1 MMSDRFNIAPPK
13 RPPGSDRMLESM
25 LPNSAVN
32 AITIS
37 GLTKRF
43 GSLTAVDDLTVDIP
57 TGGVV
62 GLLGPNGA
70 GKSVTIRMLLGLIRP
85 SSGSAT
91 VLGHPITNPEAFLP
105 RVGALIEAPT
115 MYPKLSAER
124 NLRSLARLAGVS
136 DGRVAEV
143 LHTVGLTGREQDPFD
158 DYSLGMKQRLGIA
171 AALLRDPELLILDEP
186 TNGLD
191 PAGIV
196 EIRDLLV
203 SLGRQGRT
211 VVVSS
216 HLLAEIQAACDRLVI
231 IQRGRLVFDG
241 PIHELLAHSTDAVRL
256 APEHPGERDH
266 LAQILMAAG
275 VRSVPDG
282 EELVVDSCSEPAA
295 LNRLAADAGIVLR
308 ELHRHHEDL
317 EDVFLR
323 LTATAA

>member
-1 MMSDRFNIAPPK
+1 MPHQ
-13 RPPGSDRMLESM
+13 
-25 LPNSAVN
+25 SAVN
-32 AITIS
+32 AISVS
-37 GLTKRF
+37 GLTKQF

-62 GLLGPNGA
+62 GLLGPNGS
-70 GKSVTIRMLLGLIRP
+70 GKSTTIRMLLGLITP
-85 SSGSAT
+85 TSGTAT
-91 VLGHPITNPEAFLP
+91 VLGHPISDPAAFLP
-105 RVGALIEAPT
+105 RVGALIESPT

-143 LHTVGLTGREQDPFD
+143 LDIVGLTGRERDPFG

-171 AALLRDPELLILDEP
+171 AALLRDPELLVLDEP

-203 SLGRQGRT
+203 GLGRQGRT

-231 IQRGRLVFDG
+231 IQRGRLVFEG
-241 PIHELLAHSTDAVRL
+241 PMRELLDHTTDAIHL
-256 APEHPGERDH
+256 EPEHPGERDH
-266 LAQILMAAG
+266 LAEILTA
-275 VRSVPDG
+275 VDVQSSPDG
-282 EELVVDSCSEPAA
+282 AGLVVDGSHEPAS
-295 LNRLAADAGIVLR
+295 LNRLAADAGIVLQ
-308 ELHRHHEDL
+308 ELHREREDL

-323 LTATAA
+323 LTASAS

>member
-1 MMSDRFNIAPPK
+1 MPH
-13 RPPGSDRMLESM
+13 ES
-25 LPNSAVN
+25 AID

-85 SSGSAT
+85 TSGSGT

-143 LHTVGLTGREQDPFD
+143 LHIVGLTGREQDPFG

-211 VVVSS
+211 VAGCITFCHTNDMAKAISVRLDDETERALQTLESS
-216 HLLAEIQAACDRLVI
+216 GLTRSEAIRSSLLASAARLR
-231 IQRGRLVFDG
+231 RGRD
-241 PIHELLAHSTDAVRL
+241 LAAE
-256 APEHPGERDH
+256 A
-266 LAQILMAAG
+266 
-275 VRSVPDG
+275 
-282 EELVVDSCSEPAA
+282 AA
-295 LNRLAADAGIVLR
+295 LEADEADREEMLAVASLMESMRAPG
-308 ELHRHHEDL
+308 
-317 EDVFLR
+317 
-323 LTATAA
+323 

>member
-1 MMSDRFNIAPPK
+1 MPY
-13 RPPGSDRMLESM
+13 ES
-25 LPNSAVN
+25 AGD
-32 AITIS
+32 AITMS

-70 GKSVTIRMLLGLIRP
+70 GKSVTIRMLLGLITP
-85 SSGSAT
+85 TSGTAT
-91 VLGHPITNPEAFLP
+91 VLGQPITDPEAFLP

-115 MYPKLSAER
+115 MYPKLSGER
-124 NLRSLARLAGVS
+124 NLHSLARLAGVS

-143 LHTVGLTGREQDPFD
+143 LHIVGLTGRERDPFG

-171 AALLRDPELLILDEP
+171 AALLRDPELLVLDEP

-196 EIRDLLV
+196 EIRDLLI

-241 PIHELLAHSTDAVRL
+241 PIHELMAHSIDTVRL
-256 APEHPGERDH
+256 APERSDELDR
-266 LAQILMAAG
+266 LAQILSVAG
-275 VRSVPDG
+275 VRAVPDG
-282 EELVVDSCSEPAA
+282 DELVVHGCQEPAS

-308 ELHRHHEDL
+308 ELHRDHEGL

-323 LTATAA
+323 LTNTAA

>member
-1 MMSDRFNIAPPK
+1 
-13 RPPGSDRMLESM
+13 MLGAMPHES
-25 LPNSAVN
+25 AEN
-32 AITIS
+32 AITLS

-70 GKSVTIRMLLGLIRP
+70 GKSTAIRMLLGLIRP
-85 SSGSAT
+85 TTGSGT
-91 VLGHPITNPEAFLP
+91 VLGHPITDPAAFLP
-105 RVGALIEAPT
+105 RVGALIESPT

-124 NLRSLARLAGVS
+124 NLRSLARLAGVR

-143 LHTVGLTGREQDPFD
+143 LHIVGLTGREQDPFGE
-158 DYSLGMKQRLGIA
+158 YSLGMKQRLGIA

-231 IQRGRLVFDG
+231 IQRGRLVFEG
-241 PIHELLAHSTDAVRL
+241 PIHELLAHSTDSVRI
-256 APEHPGERDH
+256 APEHPAEQDH
-266 LAQILMAAG
+266 LAQILTAAG
-275 VRSVPDG
+275 VRAVTDG
-282 EELVVDSCSEPAA
+282 DELVVHGCQEPAL

-308 ELHRHHEDL
+308 ELHRDHEDL

-323 LTATAA
+323 LTTTAA

>member
-1 MMSDRFNIAPPK
+1 MM
-13 RPPGSDRMLESM
+13 ESTTHE
-25 LPNSAVN
+25 PVPN
-32 AITIS
+32 AISIL

-43 GSLTAVDDLTVDIP
+43 GTFTSVDDLTVDIP
-57 TGGVV
+57 AGGVV

-70 GKSVTIRMLLGLIRP
+70 GKSTTIRMLLGLIKP
-85 SSGSAT
+85 TSGTAS
-91 VLGHPITNPEAFLP
+91 VMGHPISAPEAFLP
-105 RVGALIEAPT
+105 RVGALIESPAF
-115 MYPKLSAER
+115 YPKLSAED

-136 DGRVAEV
+136 DRRVAEV
-143 LHTVGLTGREQDPFD
+143 LGIVGLTGRERDPYG

-203 SLGRQGRT
+203 GLGRQGRT

-231 IQRGRLVFDG
+231 IQRGQLVFEG
-241 PIHELLAHSTDAVRL
+241 PIGALLAQSSDAVHL
-256 APEHPGERDH
+256 VPEHPGDLQRLSE
-266 LAQILMAAG
+266 ILTAA
-275 VRSVPDG
+275 RISWAPDG
-282 EELVVDSCSEPAA
+282 TSLVVDGMNDPAGM
-295 LNRLAADAGIVLR
+295 NRLAANEGIVLQ
-308 ELHRHHEDL
+308 ELRRDREDL

-323 LTATAA
+323 LTEAAARPPDQPTPDPR

>member
-1 MMSDRFNIAPPK
+1 MPHTST
-13 RPPGSDRMLESM
+13 
-25 LPNSAVN
+25 SA

-43 GSLTAVDDLTVDIP
+43 GSFTSVDDLTVDIP

-70 GKSVTIRMLLGLIRP
+70 GKSTTIRMLLGLIRP
-85 SSGSAT
+85 TSGSAT
-91 VLGHPITNPEAFLP
+91 VLGHPVTDPAAFLP

-143 LHTVGLTGREQDPFD
+143 LHIVGLTSREQDPFG

-196 EIRDLLV
+196 EIRDLLIR
-203 SLGRQGRT
+203 LGRQGRT

-231 IQRGRLVFDG
+231 IQRGRLVFEG
-241 PIHELLAHSTDAVRL
+241 PIHELLTHSTDAVHL
-256 APEHPGERDH
+256 APEHPGEVGH
-266 LAQILMAAG
+266 LAQILSAAG
-275 VRSVPDG
+275 VRSVLDG
-282 EELVVDSCSEPAA
+282 ERLIVDGYEEPAA

-308 ELHRHHEDL
+308 ELHRDHEDL

>member
-1 MMSDRFNIAPPK
+1 ML
-13 RPPGSDRMLESM
+13 GSMPHTST
-25 LPNSAVN
+25 SA

-43 GSLTAVDDLTVDIP
+43 GSFTSVDDLTVDIP

-70 GKSVTIRMLLGLIRP
+70 GKSTTIRMLLGLIRP
-85 SSGSAT
+85 TSGSAT
-91 VLGHPITNPEAFLP
+91 VLGHPVTDPAAFLP

-143 LHTVGLTGREQDPFD
+143 LHIVGLTSREQDPFG

-196 EIRDLLV
+196 EIRDLLIR
-203 SLGRQGRT
+203 LGRQGRT

-231 IQRGRLVFDG
+231 IQRGRLVFEG
-241 PIHELLAHSTDAVRL
+241 PIHELLTHSTDAVHL
-256 APEHPGERDH
+256 APEHPGEVGH
-266 LAQILMAAG
+266 LAQILSAAG
-275 VRSVPDG
+275 VRSVLDG
-282 EELVVDSCSEPAA
+282 ERLIVDGYEEPAA

-308 ELHRHHEDL
+308 ELHRDHEDL

>member
-1 MMSDRFNIAPPK
+1 
-13 RPPGSDRMLESM
+13 
-25 LPNSAVN
+25 
-32 AITIS
+32 
-37 GLTKRF
+37 
-43 GSLTAVDDLTVDIP
+43 
-57 TGGVV
+57 
-62 GLLGPNGA
+62 
-70 GKSVTIRMLLGLIRP
+70 
-85 SSGSAT
+85 

-143 LHTVGLTGREQDPFD
+143 LHIVGLTGRERDRFG

-241 PIHELLAHSTDAVRL
+241 PIHELLTHTTDAVRL

-266 LAQILMAAG
+266 LEQILSAAG

-282 EELVVDSCSEPAA
+282 EELVVDGCQEPAA

-323 LTATAA
+323 LTTTAA

>member
-1 MMSDRFNIAPPK
+1 MPQE
-13 RPPGSDRMLESM
+13 L
-25 LPNSAVN
+25 AVN
-32 AITIS
+32 AITMS

-70 GKSVTIRMLLGLIRP
+70 GKSTVIRMLLGLIRP
-85 SSGSAT
+85 SSGSGT
-91 VLGHPITNPEAFLP
+91 VLGQPISHPESFLP

-143 LHTVGLTGREQDPFD
+143 LHIVGLTGRERDPFG

-231 IQRGRLVFDG
+231 IQRGRLVFEG

-266 LAQILMAAG
+266 LAQVLTAAG
-275 VRSVPDG
+275 VRSVADG
-282 EELVVDSCSEPAA
+282 EELVVDGCQEPAA

-308 ELHRHHEDL
+308 ELHRDHEGL

>member
-1 MMSDRFNIAPPK
+1 MPHEF
-13 RPPGSDRMLESM
+13 
-25 LPNSAVN
+25 AVN
-32 AITIS
+32 AITMS

-85 SSGSAT
+85 TSGSGT

-143 LHTVGLTGREQDPFD
+143 LHIVGLTGREQDPFG

-241 PIHELLAHSTDAVRL
+241 PIHELLTHTTDAVRL

-266 LAQILMAAG
+266 LEQILSAAG
-275 VRSVPDG
+275 VRSVPVG
-282 EELVVDSCSEPAA
+282 EELVVDGCQEPAA

-308 ELHRHHEDL
+308 ELHRDHEDL

-323 LTATAA
+323 LTTTAA

>member
-1 MMSDRFNIAPPK
+1 
-13 RPPGSDRMLESM
+13 MLEPM
-25 LPNSAVN
+25 PHHSAVN
-32 AITIS
+32 AISVS

-62 GLLGPNGA
+62 GLLGPNGS
-70 GKSVTIRMLLGLIRP
+70 GKSTTIRMLLSLITP
-85 SSGSAT
+85 TSGTAT
-91 VLGHPITNPEAFLP
+91 VLGHPINDPAAFLP
-105 RVGALIEAPT
+105 RVGALIESPT

-143 LHTVGLTGREQDPFD
+143 LHIVGLTGREQDPFG

-203 SLGRQGRT
+203 GLGRQGRT

-231 IQRGRLVFDG
+231 IQRGRLVFEG
-241 PIHELLAHSTDAVRL
+241 PLHELLAHTTDAVRL
-256 APEHPGERDH
+256 EPEHPGERDH
-266 LAQILMAAG
+266 LAQILTAAD
-275 VRSVPDG
+275 VRSSPDG
-282 EELVVDSCSEPAA
+282 EGLVVDGSHEPAS
-295 LNRLAADAGIVLR
+295 LNRLAADAGIVLK
-308 ELHRHHEDL
+308 ELHREREDL

-323 LTATAA
+323 LTASAA

>member
-1 MMSDRFNIAPPK
+1 ML
-13 RPPGSDRMLESM
+13 GSMPQES
-25 LPNSAVN
+25 SVH
-32 AITIS
+32 AISIS

-43 GSLTAVDDLTVDIP
+43 GTLTAVDDLTVDIP

-62 GLLGPNGA
+62 GLLGPNGS
-70 GKSVTIRMLLGLIRP
+70 GKSTTIRMLLGLIAP
-85 SSGSAT
+85 TSGTAT
-91 VLGHPITNPEAFLP
+91 VLGHPIGDPQAFLP
-105 RVGALIEAPT
+105 RVGALIESPT

-143 LHTVGLTGREQDPFD
+143 LHVVGLEGRERDPFG

-203 SLGRQGRT
+203 GLGRQGRT

-231 IQRGRLVFDG
+231 IQRGRLVFEG
-241 PIHELLAHSTDAVRL
+241 PIQQLLTHSTDAVHL
-256 APEHPGERDH
+256 EPEHPGERDH
-266 LAQILMAAG
+266 LAHVLTAAG

-282 EELVVDSCSEPAA
+282 QQLVVDGSHEPAA
-295 LNRLAADAGIVLR
+295 LNRLAAGAGIVLR
-308 ELHRHHEDL
+308 ELHREQEDL

-323 LTATAA
+323 LTAAAA

>member
-1 MMSDRFNIAPPK
+1 M
-13 RPPGSDRMLESM
+13 
-25 LPNSAVN
+25 
-32 AITIS
+32 
-37 GLTKRF
+37 
-43 GSLTAVDDLTVDIP
+43 
-57 TGGVV
+57 
-62 GLLGPNGA
+62 
-70 GKSVTIRMLLGLIRP
+70 
-85 SSGSAT
+85 
-91 VLGHPITNPEAFLP
+91 LGHPITDPEAFLP

-115 MYPKLSAER
+115 MYPKLSGER

-143 LHTVGLTGREQDPFD
+143 LHIVGLTGREQDPFG

-171 AALLRDPELLILDEP
+171 AALLRDPELLVLDEP

-241 PIHELLAHSTDAVRL
+241 PIHELLAHSTDAVRI
-256 APEHPGERDH
+256 APEHPAEQDH
-266 LAQILMAAG
+266 LAQILSAAG
-275 VRSVPDG
+275 VRLVPDG
-282 EELVVDSCSEPAA
+282 EELVVHGCQDPAA

-308 ELHRHHEDL
+308 ELHRDREDL

-323 LTATAA
+323 LTTPAA

>member
-1 MMSDRFNIAPPK
+1 
-13 RPPGSDRMLESM
+13 MLGPMPHE
-25 LPNSAVN
+25 PTVN
-32 AITIS
+32 AISIS

-43 GSLTAVDDLTVDIP
+43 GTLTAVDDLTVDIP

-62 GLLGPNGA
+62 GLLGPNGS
-70 GKSVTIRMLLGLIRP
+70 GKSTTIRMLLGLITP
-85 SSGSAT
+85 TSGTAT
-91 VLGHPITNPEAFLP
+91 VLGHPISDPAAFLP
-105 RVGALIEAPT
+105 RVGALIESPT

-143 LHTVGLTGREQDPFD
+143 LHIVDLTGREHDPFG

-231 IQRGRLVFDG
+231 IQRGRLVFEG
-241 PIHELLAHSTDAVRL
+241 PMRELLAQSTDAVHL
-256 APEHPGERDH
+256 EPEHPGERDH
-266 LAQILMAAG
+266 LAEILTAAE
-275 VRSVPDG
+275 VRSSPAG
-282 EELVVDSCSEPAA
+282 EGLVVDGAHEPAS
-295 LNRLAADAGIVLR
+295 LNRLAADAGIVLK
-308 ELHRHHEDL
+308 ELHREREDL

-323 LTATAA
+323 LTASAV

>member
-1 MMSDRFNIAPPK
+1 MHHDTA
-13 RPPGSDRMLESM
+13 
-25 LPNSAVN
+25 AN
-32 AITIS
+32 AISIS

-43 GSLTAVDDLTVDIP
+43 GSFTSVDELTVDIP

-70 GKSVTIRMLLGLIRP
+70 GKSTTIRMLLGLIRP

-91 VLGHPITNPEAFLP
+91 VLGHSVDNPEAFLP

-115 MYPKLSAER
+115 MYPKLSAELNVR
-124 NLRSLARLAGVS
+124 TIARLAGVS

-143 LHTVGLTGREQDPFD
+143 LDIVGLTGREQDPFG

-171 AALLRDPELLILDEP
+171 AALLRDPDLLILDEP

-203 SLGRQGRT
+203 RLGSEGRT
-211 VVVSS
+211 VLVSS

-231 IQRGRLVFDG
+231 IQRGRLVFEG
-241 PIHELLAHSTDAVRL
+241 PMYELLAHSTDVVQL
-256 APEHPGERDH
+256 APEHADDRHRLAQALTDAGIESVHDGER
-266 LAQILMAAG
+266 
-275 VRSVPDG
+275 
-282 EELVVDSCSEPAA
+282 LVVDASHQPAA
-295 LNRLAADAGIVLR
+295 LNRLAAHAGITLG
-308 ELHRHHEDL
+308 ELYRAREDL

-323 LTATAA
+323 LTAAAT

>member
-1 MMSDRFNIAPPK
+1 MMSDRFNVAPPK

-115 MYPKLSAER
+115 MYPKLSA
-124 NLRSLARLAGVS
+124 
-136 DGRVAEV
+136 
-143 LHTVGLTGREQDPFD
+143 
-158 DYSLGMKQRLGIA
+158 
-171 AALLRDPELLILDEP
+171 
-186 TNGLD
+186 
-191 PAGIV
+191 
-196 EIRDLLV
+196 
-203 SLGRQGRT
+203 
-211 VVVSS
+211 
-216 HLLAEIQAACDRLVI
+216 
-231 IQRGRLVFDG
+231 
-241 PIHELLAHSTDAVRL
+241 
-256 APEHPGERDH
+256 
-266 LAQILMAAG
+266 
-275 VRSVPDG
+275 
-282 EELVVDSCSEPAA
+282 
-295 LNRLAADAGIVLR
+295 
-308 ELHRHHEDL
+308 
-317 EDVFLR
+317 
-323 LTATAA
+323 

>member
-1 MMSDRFNIAPPK
+1 
-13 RPPGSDRMLESM
+13 MLEPM
-25 LPNSAVN
+25 PNASTSP
-32 AITIS
+32 AIMIS

-43 GSLTAVDDLTVDIP
+43 GSFTSVDDLTVDIP

-70 GKSVTIRMLLGLIRP
+70 GKSTTIRMLLGLIRP
-85 SSGSAT
+85 TTGSAT

-143 LHTVGLTGREQDPFD
+143 LHIVGLTGREQDPFG

-196 EIRDLLV
+196 EIRDLLID
-203 SLGRQGRT
+203 LGRQGRT
-211 VVVSS
+211 VLVSS

-231 IQRGRLVFDG
+231 IQRGRLIFEG
-241 PIHELLAHSTDAVRL
+241 PIGQLLTHANDAIYL
-256 APEHPGERDH
+256 APERTADLRRLGDT
-266 LAQILMAAG
+266 LTAAG
-275 VRSVPDG
+275 VTSAPAGDR
-282 EELVVDSCSEPAA
+282 LVVTSDHEPAD
-295 LNRLAADAGIVLR
+295 LNRIAAGDGVVLR
-308 ELHRHHEDL
+308 ELHREREDL

-323 LTATAA
+323 LTNT

>member
-1 MMSDRFNIAPPK
+1 
-13 RPPGSDRMLESM
+13 MLGPM
-25 LPNSAVN
+25 PNASTST

-43 GSLTAVDDLTVDIP
+43 GSFTSVDDLTVDIP

-70 GKSVTIRMLLGLIRP
+70 GKSTTIRMLLGLIRP
-85 SSGSAT
+85 TSGSAT
-91 VLGHPITNPEAFLP
+91 VLGHPVTDPAAFLP
-105 RVGALIEAPT
+105 RVGALIESPT
-115 MYPKLSAER
+115 MYPRLSAEL

-143 LHTVGLTGREQDPFD
+143 LHIVGLTGREQDPFG
-158 DYSLGMKQRLGIA
+158 DYSLGMKQRIGIA

-196 EIRDLLV
+196 EIRDLLIG
-203 SLGRQGRT
+203 LGRQGRT

-231 IQRGRLVFDG
+231 IQRGRLVFEG
-241 PIHELLAHSTDAVRL
+241 PIHELLTHGTDAIHL

-266 LAQILMAAG
+266 LAQILAAAG
-275 VRSVPDG
+275 IRSVLDG
-282 EELVVDSCSEPAA
+282 ERLIVDGCNEPAA
-295 LNRLAADAGIVLR
+295 LNRLAADAGILLR
-308 ELHRHHEDL
+308 ELHRDHEDL